1 MGMLNWTRAL
11 SGVRACRVRAL
22 ISSVYTETDIVARV
36 FNLKLKA
43 LIQEIDGG
51 IFGRCV
57 ARVHTI
63 EYQKRGLHKS

>member
-1 MGMLNWTRAL
+1 MRA
-11 SGVRACRVRAL
+11 RRVGAL